1 MKEIFIRNKN
11 IVSMTRLFNAAVIYP
26 ILGIDL
32 GSQTTG
38 VAVKFESSPTFPV
51 GEITLNRK
59 DNRAVSQILNR
70 HFPVIVAGEYPKGNI
85 KECSR
90 HLCLFLNTNNIT
102 CNNVF
107 YLGEAFTTISSSC
120 DYSILSKS
128 GQDSRAAALLIEIFI
143 SLLK

>member
-59 DNRAVSQILNR
+59 DNRADL
-70 HFPVIVAGEYPKGNI
+70 
-85 KECSR
+85 
-90 HLCLFLNTNNIT
+90 
-102 CNNVF
+102 NVF
-107 YLGEAFTTISSSC
+107 YLPFLINFEGA
-120 DYSILSKS
+120 
-128 GQDSRAAALLIEIFI
+128 GSRPVADRRLRLTFAKRGKDAPTSEKPPIDMC
-143 SLLK
+143 